1 MEIFF
6 NGRSMTIKF
15 HILNVDDIL
24 QSWGGTEKSDNLNPT
39 IYGEIGKTNK
49 VKLFKHMTEK
59 MYNEMYKRYCGS
71 FCYITT
77 SEWSSD

>member
-49 VKLFKHMTEK
+49 V
-59 MYNEMYKRYCGS
+59 
-71 FCYITT
+71 
-77 SEWSSD
+77 